1 MLDQEEN
8 RMITFDDLL
17 MIIQGNFFASTTK
30 EIEPKARLLLRE
42 TANSKSV
49 EDPIL
54 LEDYQILS
62 QKFQGLFFP

>member
-17 MIIQGNFFASTTK
+17 MIIQGNFFASITK